1 MTGPSPIERRRY
13 VRLERQHMLRHEKYN
28 FRMVEER
35 EAFEEGMLKNYSHNG
50 ALFEAGTKYRI
61 GDIVKLAIT
70 IPGWERYK
78 NEFYKQDRT
87 SRAEP
92 VVVLACVIRVE
103 ALVLNEIY
111 DIGVQFVSIDEG
123 DRWSLMRQIKA
134 QMEDG

>member
-1 MTGPSPIERRRY
+1 MTDPSSLERRHY
-13 VRLERQHMLRHEKYN
+13 VRLDRQHMLRHERYD
-28 FRMVEER
+28 FQMVEER
-35 EAFEEGMLKNYSHNG
+35 EAFEEGMLKNYSQNG
-50 ALFEAGTKYRI
+50 ALFEVRTKYHV

-78 NEFYKQDRT
+78 NEFYKEDKT
-87 SRAEP
+87 SRVEP

-103 ALVLNEIY
+103 ALILNEIY

-134 QMEDG
+134 QLEDE